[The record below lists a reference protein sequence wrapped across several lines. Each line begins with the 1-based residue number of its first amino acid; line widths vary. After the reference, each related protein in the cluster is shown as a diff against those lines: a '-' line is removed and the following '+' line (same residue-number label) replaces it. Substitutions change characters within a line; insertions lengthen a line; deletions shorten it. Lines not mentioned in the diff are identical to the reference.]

1 MTELDQTLQA
11 RGSVYGPFLRN
22 AVVSQKLKDVLHA
35 LTTAPLEEDHTE
47 ALEMICFKISR
58 IVTGDPNYRDNW
70 VDIAGYAML
79 VADRL
84 AETKK

>member
-1 MTELDQTLQA
+1 MNEIDQTLQA
-11 RGSVYGPFLRN
+11 RGSVYGPFVKN
-22 AVVSQKLKDVLHA
+22 AVVSQKLKYVLEA
-35 LTTAPLEEDHTE
+35 LTTAPLEEDQAE
-47 ALEMICFKISR
+47 ALAMICFKISR

-84 AETKK
+84 AKGEE